1 MKKFDK
7 IKAALQGLLVQE
19 SKLNV
24 IIHFL
29 VDEQLERIKNTL
41 SSLGFE
47 YVVLDGMRQVSVI
60 KRGRV

>member
-7 IKAALQGLLVQE
+7 IKTALQGLLVQE
-19 SKLNV
+19 SKFNV

-29 VDEQLERIKNTL
+29 VDEQLEIIKNTL

-47 YVVLDGMRQVSVI
+47 YVVLDGMRQVSVR